1 MSSTAT
7 QRTRR
12 ALVIGALGV
21 ALVGGGGAAV
31 WAASTPSPSP
41 SAPSQGTHP
50 SPFKGGHGQGLMA
63 RGGLHGEATVKRAD
77 GTYVTLVGQRG
88 TVTEVTGTK
97 LTVKSEDGYTHSY
110 VLDGSTKFRSAS
122 DPKGPAL
129 KASDLKA
136 GDEVAVRAQRN
147 GSDDTA
153 TAVVKG
159 PFPVR
164 TAHGQGGQNQG
175 GQGHQGHG
183 GRMHRQSGA
192 PGGQQPSPSPSATPS
207 MSGSV
212 SGSVSQS

>member
-1 MSSTAT
+1 MSSTAS

-41 SAPSQGTHP
+41 SAPSQGSHP
-50 SPFKGGHGQGLMA
+50 SPLKGGHGQGLMA
-63 RGGLHGEATVKRAD
+63 RGGLHGEVTVKRAD

-129 KASDLKA
+129 KASDLKV

-164 TAHGQGGQNQG
+164 TSQGQGGQNQG

-183 GRMHRQSGA
+183 GRMHRQPGT
-192 PGGQQPSPSPSATPS
+192 PGGQQPSPSPSGSPS
-207 MSGSV
+207 V
-212 SGSVSQS
+212 NGSVSQS

>member
-1 MSSTAT
+1 M
-7 QRTRR
+7 
-12 ALVIGALGV
+12 GAAGFDLDAG

-159 PFPVR
+159 P
-164 TAHGQGGQNQG
+164 
-175 GQGHQGHG
+175 G

>member
-1 MSSTAT
+1 
-7 QRTRR
+7 
-12 ALVIGALGV
+12 
-21 ALVGGGGAAV
+21 
-31 WAASTPSPSP
+31 
-41 SAPSQGTHP
+41 
-50 SPFKGGHGQGLMA
+50 MA
-63 RGGLHGEATVKRAD
+63 RGGLHGEVTVKRAN

-88 TVTEVTGTK
+88 TVTEATDTK

-129 KASDLKA
+129 KASDLKV

-164 TAHGQGGQNQG
+164 TGQGQG
-175 GQGHQGHG
+175 NQGHQGHG

-192 PGGQQPSPSPSATPS
+192 PGGQQPTPSPSATPS